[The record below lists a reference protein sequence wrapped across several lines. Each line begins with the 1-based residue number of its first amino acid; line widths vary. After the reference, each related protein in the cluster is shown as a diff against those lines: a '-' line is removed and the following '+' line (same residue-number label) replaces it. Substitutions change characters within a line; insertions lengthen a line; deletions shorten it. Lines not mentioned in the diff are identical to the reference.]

1 MINFFLISN
10 NFKINY
16 NYGTSFTERDSR
28 EHMEWRVP
36 RIPTP
41 KSEKCEWFFATLS
54 EVCILYLIARYQIKI
69 DDCWNC
75 RFIATVIRK
84 AALNISIGCR
94 IVSVASKL
102 AWLAFGLRSNTIWY
116 WPSRN
121 LQQIFIFFIKIKV
134 RLYIYLLIRS
144 PFFKVICYHKTQR
157 I

>member
-75 RFIATVIRK
+75 RFISTVIRK

-102 AWLAFGLRSNTIWY
+102 AWLAFGLRSNIQSDIGL
-116 WPSRN
+116 P
-121 LQQIFIFFIKIKV
+121 
-134 RLYIYLLIRS
+134 
-144 PFFKVICYHKTQR
+144 VICSKYLFFLSKSRLGYIFTDPQPVFQSNLLS
-157 I
+157 